1 MKIASVRLRESG
13 QIVTYRIEEGVNV
26 NDYVIIEA
34 DRGTDYGEV
43 VEVSDTAEPQKEET
57 QSSVKSIV
65 RKVSSQDMERI
76 KQNEADAKEAMRQCS
91 RKIGE
96 YKLSMKLVDAEYS
109 FDRKKI
115 VFYFTA
121 EGRVDFRELVKDLA
135 KVFKIRIEM
144 RQIGVRDE
152 ARLFGGI
159 GPCGQSLCC
168 VKFLRN
174 FEAVSMKMA
183 KTQKLPLSSG
193 KISGICGRLMCCLF
207 YEYKTYKDLAKGLPK
222 EGDTID
228 TPQGKGKVVSVN
240 ILKRTVC
247 AELEDGRVEKVSF
260 GCSCAGGASSKGCCE
275 ASPKGGCAS
284 IKGDSESGAP
294 GAQKAP
300 LREDNEEKKQ
310 E

>member
-1 MKIASVRLRESG
+1 MKIALIRLRESG
-13 QIVTYRIEEGVNV
+13 QIVTYKIDEGVSV

-43 VEVSDTAEPQKEET
+43 VEVSEIAEPQKSEQTE
-57 QSSVKSIV
+57 SSVKSIV

-168 VKFLRN
+168 VKFLKN

-207 YEYKTYKDLAKGLPK
+207 YEYKTYKDLSKGLPK
-222 EGDTID
+222 EGDVID

-240 ILKRTVC
+240 ILKRLVC
-247 AELEDGRVEKVSF
+247 AELEDGRIEKISF
-260 GCSCAGGASSKGCCE
+260 GCHCE
-275 ASPKGGCAS
+275 AQSRGQEAPHKASPEEHDK
-284 IKGDSESGAP
+284 
-294 GAQKAP
+294 
-300 LREDNEEKKQ
+300 EDIEDKKEE
-310 E
+310 

>member
-1 MKIASVRLRESG
+1 MRMALVRLRESG
-13 QIVTYRIEEGVNV
+13 QIVTYRIDEGVSV

-43 VEVSDTAEPQKEET
+43 VEVTDVADLKDTEQTE
-57 QSSVKSIV
+57 SSVKSIV

-168 VKFLRN
+168 VKFLKN

-207 YEYKTYKDLAKGLPK
+207 YEYKTYKDLLKGLPK

-228 TPQGKGKVVSVN
+228 TPQGKGKVISVN
-240 ILKRTVC
+240 ILKRVVC
-247 AELEDGRVEKVSF
+247 AELEDGRIEKISF
-260 GCSCAGGASSKGCCE
+260 GCHCGPREASATAPDE
-275 ASPKGGCAS
+275 ASPK
-284 IKGDSESGAP
+284 ESGEAP
-294 GAQKAP
+294 QKDDT
-300 LREDNEEKKQ
+300 ESKKEK
-310 E
+310 